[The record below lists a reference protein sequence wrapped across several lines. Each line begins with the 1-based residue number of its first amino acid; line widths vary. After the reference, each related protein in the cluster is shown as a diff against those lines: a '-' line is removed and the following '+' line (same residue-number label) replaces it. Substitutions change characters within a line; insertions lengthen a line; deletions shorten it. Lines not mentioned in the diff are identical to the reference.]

1 MTYEY
6 INDVAE
12 QRRIHALEKSIEVA
26 DIGNSPETIL
36 SRARKFEAY
45 LRGDEDAEQ
54 PKSSVSITVNE
65 RKASW

>member
-6 INDVAE
+6 INDVGE
-12 QRRIHALEKSIEVA
+12 QRRIHALEKAIESGC
-26 DIGNSPETIL
+26 DMRTDHIL
-36 SRARKFEAY
+36 DRARKFEAY

-54 PKSSVSITVNE
+54 PKPSVNITVNE